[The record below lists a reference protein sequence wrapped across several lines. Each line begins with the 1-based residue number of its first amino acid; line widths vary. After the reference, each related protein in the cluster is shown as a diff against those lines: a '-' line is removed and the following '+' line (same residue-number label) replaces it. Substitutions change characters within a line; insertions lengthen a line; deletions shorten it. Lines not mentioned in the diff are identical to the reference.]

1 MKRFVI
7 GILAHVDAGKT
18 TMSEAILYE
27 TGKLKKMG
35 RVDNRDAFLDTFAL
49 ERARGITI
57 FSKQAVFPLGDASV
71 TLLDTPG
78 HVDFSAEMERTL
90 QVLDYAVL
98 IVSGADGVQGH
109 TETLWRLL
117 KRYRIPIF
125 IFVNKM
131 DQKGT
136 DKEAVLAS
144 LKERL
149 DPAIVDFTGISGYGE
164 ILDFGNVSSDGSGS
178 GMTVDSFARSS
189 SGNERSG
196 EEIFEE
202 IATCDEELLDSY
214 LTDGVLKT
222 EDVRKAIHDR
232 KFFPCFFGSAL
243 KLTGIR
249 EFLTAFGEFASCPDY
264 PADFGAKVFKISRDE
279 AGVRMT
285 HLKVTGG
292 GLKVRDSLTDSE
304 EKINQIRLYSGAK
317 FEALKEAE
325 PGMIVAVT
333 GISDTRPGQVFG
345 SASESSLPLLE
356 PVLTYR
362 ILLPFGTDSHTMLKN
377 MRMLEEEDPQLH
389 IVWDETLG
397 EIQAQV
403 MGDVQMEILKSQVKD
418 RFGVEIGFGEGNIVY
433 KETIA
438 KTVEGVGHFEP
449 LRHYAEV
456 HLLMEP
462 GEPGCGMVF
471 AANCSEDMLDKN
483 WQRLILTHLEEKR
496 FRGILTG
503 SEITDMKIT
512 LIAGRAHLKHTEGGD
527 FRQATYRAV
536 RQGLCEAGCV
546 LLEPYYAFRLE
557 VPSENLGRAMAD
569 LDRMQGEFSAPEQD
583 GAMALLT
590 GTAPVSTMRNY
601 QRDVISYTKGRGRLT
616 LSLSGYEPCHNA
628 EEVIAASGYD
638 FDFDLQ
644 DPAGS
649 VFCSHGAGFVVPWN
663 EVKNY
668 MHVES
673 PLAKQLAKEAQE
685 RDLREANERLQ
696 AMEADVAAGK
706 VPAGAGGGSAK
717 FHSGSPSGAVSEA
730 AASANTSSGS
740 SGGRGDGSLSFYDD
754 KELQAI
760 FTRTY
765 GEPKRKLASDYDSR
779 TVIRAKNTAPV
790 KPSKEKEEPEDEY
803 LLVDGYNIIFAWDE
817 LSELAAVNIDAAR
830 YKLMDILSNYQGF
843 RKICVIVVFDAYK
856 VPGGVEKVQKYH
868 NIHVVYTKEAET
880 ADQYIEKV
888 AIRIGRR
895 YRTTVATSD
904 GVIQLIIRSQGC
916 ILWSARDFRE
926 EIERVGKL
934 ISEEKGKHTGSAK
947 NYLFLHADEETRK
960 YLEDV
965 RLGKKPEMP

>member
-57 FSKQAVFPLGDASV
+57 FSKQAVFPLGDTFV

-117 KRYRIPIF
+117 KRYRIPVF
-125 IFVNKM
+125 LFVNKM

-136 DKEAVLAS
+136 DRDAVLAS

-149 DPAIVDFTGISGYGE
+149 DHGVVDFSGVSGNCE
-164 ILDFGNVSSDGSGS
+164 ILGTSDE
-178 GMTVDSFARSS
+178 TA
-189 SGNERSG
+189 
-196 EEIFEE
+196 EE
-202 IATCDEELLDSY
+202 IATCDEALLEAY
-214 LTDGVLKT
+214 LADGGLKT
-222 EDVRKAIHDR
+222 ADVRNAIQDR
-232 KFFPCFFGSAL
+232 KLFPCFFGSAL
-243 KLTGIR
+243 KLTGVR
-249 EFLTAFGEFASCPDY
+249 EFLTSLGEFASCPDY
-264 PADFGAKVFKISRDE
+264 TKDFGAKVFKISRDE
-279 AGVRMT
+279 TGVRMT
-285 HLKVTGG
+285 HLKITGG
-292 GLKVRDSLTDSE
+292 TLKIRDSLSPDSE
-304 EKINQIRLYSGAK
+304 EKINQIRLYSGSK

-325 PGMIVAVT
+325 PGMVVAVT

-345 SASESSLPLLE
+345 TASESALPLLE

-389 IVWDETLG
+389 IVWNEALG

-403 MGDVQMEILKSQVKD
+403 MGDVQMEILKSQVQE
-418 RFGVEIGFGEGNIVY
+418 RFGVEIEFGEGNIVY

-438 KTVEGVGHFEP
+438 KIVEGVGHFEP

-462 GEPGCGMVF
+462 GEPGSGLVF
-471 AANCSEDMLDKN
+471 EADCSEDMLDRN

-512 LIAGRAHLKHTEGGD
+512 LIAGRAHQKHTEGGD

-583 GAMALLT
+583 GSIALLT

-638 FDFDLQ
+638 FDSDLQ

-649 VFCSHGAGFVVPWN
+649 VFCSHGAGFVVPWD
-663 EVKNY
+663 EVKQY

-673 PLAKQLAKEAQE
+673 PLAKQLAKEQQE
-685 RDLREANERLQ
+685 RELKEANERLQ
-696 AMEADVAAGK
+696 AMAADVAAGK
-706 VPAGAGGGSAK
+706 VPSGAAGGYKSGSDGSAG
-717 FHSGSPSGAVSEA
+717 SGTGSGTGSDDGVGSGTKT
-730 AASANTSSGS
+730 SANGTADSSSGS
-740 SGGRGDGSLSFYDD
+740 RGNGDSSLSFYDD

-779 TVIRAKNTAPV
+779 TVIRAKNASPAKPV
-790 KPSKEKEEPEDEY
+790 KEKEEPEDEY
-803 LLVDGYNIIFAWDE
+803 LLVDGYNIIFAWEE
-817 LSELAAVNIDAAR
+817 LSDLAAVSIDAAR

-868 NIHVVYTKEAET
+868 NINVVYTKEAET

-934 ISEEKGKHTGSAK
+934 ISEEKGKHTGNAK
-947 NYLFLHADEETRK
+947 NYLFAHADAETQK
-960 YLEDV
+960 YLEAV
-965 RLGKKPEMP
+965 RLGKNPEMP

>member
-57 FSKQAVFPLGDASV
+57 FSKQAVFPLGDTFV

-117 KRYRIPIF
+117 KRYRIPVF
-125 IFVNKM
+125 LFVNKM

-136 DKEAVLAS
+136 DREAVLAS

-149 DPAIVDFTGISGYGE
+149 DHGIVDFSG
-164 ILDFGNVSSDGSGS
+164 V
-178 GMTVDSFARSS
+178 
-189 SGNERSG
+189 SGNRDILGTSDKTA
-196 EEIFEE
+196 EE
-202 IATCDEELLDSY
+202 IATCDEALLEAY
-214 LTDGVLKT
+214 LADGSLKT
-222 EDVRKAIHDR
+222 EDVRNAIQNR
-232 KFFPCFFGSAL
+232 KLFPCFFGSAL
-243 KLTGIR
+243 KLTGVR
-249 EFLTAFGEFASCPDY
+249 EFLTALGEFASCPDY
-264 PADFGAKVFKISRDE
+264 TKDFGAKVFKISRDE
-279 AGVRMT
+279 TGVRMT
-285 HLKVTGG
+285 HLKITGG
-292 GLKVRDSLTDSE
+292 NLKIRDSLSLDSD
-304 EKINQIRLYSGAK
+304 EKINQIRLYSGSK

-325 PGMIVAVT
+325 PGMVVAVT
-333 GISDTRPGQVFG
+333 GISDTKPGQVFG
-345 SASESSLPLLE
+345 TASDSVLPLLE

-389 IVWDETLG
+389 IVWNEALG

-403 MGDVQMEILKSQVKD
+403 MGDVQMEILKSQVLD

-462 GEPGCGMVF
+462 GEPGSGLVF
-471 AANCSEDMLDKN
+471 EADCSEDMLDKN

-512 LIAGRAHLKHTEGGD
+512 LIAGRAHQKHTEGGD

-583 GAMALLT
+583 GSMALLT

-638 FDFDLQ
+638 FDSDLQ

-649 VFCSHGAGFVVPWN
+649 VFCSHGTGFVVPWN
-663 EVKNY
+663 EVKQY

-673 PLAKQLAKEAQE
+673 PLAKQLAKEQQE
-685 RDLREANERLQ
+685 RELKEADERLK
-696 AMEADVAAGK
+696 AMAADVAAG
-706 VPAGAGGGSAK
+706 S
-717 FHSGSPSGAVSEA
+717 
-730 AASANTSSGS
+730 SSGS
-740 SGGRGDGSLSFYDD
+740 RGNGGSSLSFYDD

-765 GEPKRKLASDYDSR
+765 GEPKRKLVSDYDSR
-779 TVIRAKNTAPV
+779 TVIRAKNASPV
-790 KPSKEKEEPEDEY
+790 KPVKEKEEPEDEY
-803 LLVDGYNIIFAWDE
+803 LLVDGYNIIFAWEE
-817 LSELAAVNIDAAR
+817 LSDLAAVSIDAAR

-868 NIHVVYTKEAET
+868 NINVVYTKEAET

-934 ISEEKGKHTGSAK
+934 ISEEKGKHTGNAK
-947 NYLFLHADEETRK
+947 NYLFAHADEETQK
-960 YLEDV
+960 YLEAV
-965 RLGKKPEMP
+965 RLGKNPEIP

>member
-57 FSKQAVFPLGDASV
+57 FSKQAVFPLGDTFV

-117 KRYRIPIF
+117 RRYRIPVF
-125 IFVNKM
+125 LFVNKM

-136 DKEAVLAS
+136 DRDAVLAS

-149 DPAIVDFTGISGYGE
+149 DHGIVDFSGV
-164 ILDFGNVSSDGSGS
+164 I
-178 GMTVDSFARSS
+178 
-189 SGNERSG
+189 GNEDVLTFSASAEPFAAVCRDP
-196 EEIFEE
+196 EETAEE
-202 IATCDEELLDSY
+202 IATCDEELLEAY
-214 LTDGVLKT
+214 LADGILKT
-222 EDVRKAIHDR
+222 EDVRNAIQNR
-232 KFFPCFFGSAL
+232 KLFPCFFGSAL
-243 KLTGIR
+243 KLSGVR
-249 EFLTAFGEFASCPDY
+249 EFLTALGEFASCPDY
-264 PADFGAKVFKISRDE
+264 TKDFGAKVFKISRDE
-279 AGVRMT
+279 TGVRMT
-285 HLKVTGG
+285 HLKITGG
-292 GLKVRDSLTDSE
+292 NLKIRDSLSLDSD
-304 EKINQIRLYSGAK
+304 EKINQIRLYSGSK

-325 PGMIVAVT
+325 PGMVVAVT
-333 GISDTRPGQVFG
+333 GISDTKPGQVFG
-345 SASESSLPLLE
+345 TASDSVLPLLE

-377 MRMLEEEDPQLH
+377 MRILEEEDPQLH
-389 IVWDETLG
+389 IVWNEALG

-403 MGDVQMEILKSQVKD
+403 MGDVQMEILKSQVLD

-433 KETIA
+433 KETIT

-462 GEPGCGMVF
+462 GEPGTGLVF
-471 AANCSEDMLDKN
+471 DTNCSEDMLDKN

-512 LIAGRAHLKHTEGGD
+512 LSAGRAHQKHTEGGD

-569 LDRMQGEFSAPEQD
+569 LDRMQCEFSAPEQD
-583 GAMALLT
+583 GSMALLT

-638 FDFDLQ
+638 FDSDLQ

-649 VFCSHGAGFVVPWN
+649 VFCSHGAGFVVPWD
-663 EVKNY
+663 EVKQY

-673 PLAKQLAKEAQE
+673 PLAKQLAKEQQE
-685 RDLREANERLQ
+685 RELKEANERLQ
-696 AMEADVAAGK
+696 AMAADVAAGK
-706 VPAGAGGGSAK
+706 VP
-717 FHSGSPSGAVSEA
+717 
-730 AASANTSSGS
+730 TS
-740 SGGRGDGSLSFYDD
+740 SLSFYDD
-754 KELQAI
+754 KELQTI

-779 TVIRAKNTAPV
+779 TVIRAKNASPI
-790 KPSKEKEEPEDEY
+790 KPLKEKDEPEDEY
-803 LLVDGYNIIFAWDE
+803 LLVDGYNIIFAWEE
-817 LSELAAVNIDAAR
+817 LSDLAAVSIDAAR

-868 NIHVVYTKEAET
+868 NINVVYTKEAET

-934 ISEEKGKHTGSAK
+934 ISEEKGKHTGNAK
-947 NYLFLHADEETRK
+947 NYLFAHADEETQK
-960 YLEDV
+960 YLEAV
-965 RLGKKPEMP
+965 RLGKNPEIP

>member
-1 MKRFVI
+1 MEIFRKRTYYMKRLVI

-57 FSKQAVFPLGDASV
+57 FSKQAVFPLGDTFV

-117 KRYRIPIF
+117 KRYRIPVF
-125 IFVNKM
+125 LFVNKM

-136 DKEAVLAS
+136 DQEAVLAS

-149 DPAIVDFTGISGYGE
+149 DHGIVDFSGVSGNCE
-164 ILDFGNVSSDGSGS
+164 ILGTSDE
-178 GMTVDSFARSS
+178 TA
-189 SGNERSG
+189 
-196 EEIFEE
+196 EE
-202 IATCDEELLDSY
+202 IATCDEALLEAY
-214 LTDGVLKT
+214 LADGSLKT
-222 EDVRKAIHDR
+222 ADVRNAIQDR
-232 KFFPCFFGSAL
+232 KLFPCFFGSAL
-243 KLTGIR
+243 KLTGVR
-249 EFLTAFGEFASCPDY
+249 EFLTSLGEFASCPDY
-264 PADFGAKVFKISRDE
+264 TKDFGAKVFKISRDE
-279 AGVRMT
+279 TGVRMT
-285 HLKVTGG
+285 HLKITGG
-292 GLKVRDSLTDSE
+292 TLKIRDSLSPDSE
-304 EKINQIRLYSGAK
+304 EKINQIRLYSGSK
-317 FEALKEAE
+317 FEMLKEAE
-325 PGMIVAVT
+325 PGMVVAVT
-333 GISDTRPGQVFG
+333 GISDTKPGQVFG
-345 SASESSLPLLE
+345 SASDSVLPLLE

-362 ILLPFGTDSHTMLKN
+362 ILLPFGTDSHTMLRH

-389 IVWDETLG
+389 IVWNEALG

-403 MGDVQMEILKSQVKD
+403 MGDVQMEILKSQVQE

-462 GEPGCGMVF
+462 GEPGSGLVF
-471 AANCSEDMLDKN
+471 EADCSEDMLDKN

-512 LIAGRAHLKHTEGGD
+512 LIAGRAHQKHTEGGD

-583 GAMALLT
+583 GSMALLT

-601 QRDVISYTKGRGRLT
+601 QRDMISYTKGRGRLT

-638 FDFDLQ
+638 FDSDLQ

-649 VFCSHGAGFVVPWN
+649 VFCSHGAGFVVPWD
-663 EVKNY
+663 EVKQY

-673 PLAKQLAKEAQE
+673 PLAKQLAKEQQE
-685 RDLREANERLQ
+685 RELREADERLK
-696 AMEADVAAGK
+696 AMAADVAAG
-706 VPAGAGGGSAK
+706 S
-717 FHSGSPSGAVSEA
+717 
-730 AASANTSSGS
+730 SSGS
-740 SGGRGDGSLSFYDD
+740 RGNGGSSLSFYDD

-765 GEPKRKLASDYDSR
+765 GEPKRKLVSDYDSR
-779 TVIRAKNTAPV
+779 TVIRAKNASPV
-790 KPSKEKEEPEDEY
+790 KPVKEKEEPEDEY
-803 LLVDGYNIIFAWDE
+803 LLVDGYNIIFAWEE
-817 LSELAAVNIDAAR
+817 LSDLAAVSIDAAR

-868 NIHVVYTKEAET
+868 NINVVYTKEAET

-934 ISEEKGKHTGSAK
+934 ISEEKGKHTGNAK
-947 NYLFLHADEETRK
+947 NYLFAHADEETQK
-960 YLEDV
+960 YLEAV
-965 RLGKKPEMP
+965 RLGKNPEIP